1 VAQSRY
7 DAIIIG
13 AGHNG
18 LVCASYLAR
27 AGLSVVVLER
37 LDRTGGAIVG
47 ESIHPGFQVP
57 YCPYVCHMFQDKVI
71 EELDLPRH
79 GYATYRYDP
88 MAFQPFPDG
97 TYLMSWHDDGRTHD
111 GIRRLSEHDARAFPA
126 WNDFWERAA
135 GILYRYFFTEPPTF
149 AQVSAEV
156 RGTPDEEVWEAM
168 LTVSVRDLLD
178 LYFEDERVKAF
189 FVEAQDMGDP
199 SAPGSIFS
207 AAYIMWTRRFNKPD
221 YFGIP
226 RGGMNAVAAA
236 LTGAAREA
244 GVEIRTG
251 VSVERVLVENGA
263 ACGVALAGGEEIRG
277 RTVVSNAD
285 PKRTYLSLVDA
296 KSLDDDFVRRVAN
309 LRTRANCVKFLAA
322 LRELPDFSR
331 YLGAGYDPKLTTYV
345 RICPSVE
352 YFQASW
358 DACKQDRPGT
368 HPLIRMQIPSLW
380 DPSLAPPGRH
390 VVSCWTLYYPRRPV
404 GESWQQ
410 ARGRVAESII
420 STMCEYAP
428 NFRDALIA
436 WTLRTP
442 EDIES
447 SIGMTD
453 GNIRHLDVVPSQAL
467 SRRLAYR
474 APIPRLYLCG
484 AGTHPG
490 GEITGAPGHNC
501 AQAILQDVRQEQPR

>member
-1 VAQSRY
+1 VGQFRY

-18 LVCASYLAR
+18 LVCASYLAQ

-37 LDRTGGAIVG
+37 LERTGGAIVG

-57 YCPYVCHMFQDKVI
+57 YCPYVCHMFQGKVI
-71 EELDLPRH
+71 EELDLTRH

-97 TYLMSWHDDGRTHD
+97 SYLMSWHDDEQTRE
-111 GIRRLSEHDARAFPA
+111 GIRRLSERDARAFPA
-126 WNDFWERAA
+126 WNHFWERAA

-149 AQVSAEV
+149 AQVTAEV
-156 RGTPDEEVWEAM
+156 RGTPDEEVWETM
-168 LTVSVRDLLD
+168 LTVGVRDLLD

-199 SAPGSIFS
+199 SAPGSVFS
-207 AAYIMWTRRFNKPD
+207 AAYIMWTRRFNKPE

-226 RGGMNAVAAA
+226 KGGMNAVAAA
-236 LTGAAREA
+236 LTGAAQAA
-244 GVEIRTG
+244 GAEIRTG
-251 VSVERVLVENGA
+251 TSVEQVLVEEGEA
-263 ACGVALAGGEEIRG
+263 RGVRLTGGEEIHG
-277 RTVVSNAD
+277 RVVVSNAD
-285 PKRTYLSLVDA
+285 PKRTYLNLVDSQ
-296 KSLDDDFVRRVAN
+296 SLDDNFVRRIAN

-322 LRELPDFSR
+322 LSDLPDFSR
-331 YLGAGYDPKLTTYV
+331 YLGAGYDPQLTTYV

-358 DACKQDRPGT
+358 DACKQDQPGT

-380 DPSLAPPGRH
+380 DPSLAPPGQH
-390 VVSCWTLYYPRRPV
+390 VVSCWTLYYPRHPV
-404 GESWQQ
+404 GESWQE
-410 ARGRVAESII
+410 ASGRVAESII

-428 NFRDALIA
+428 NFRDVLIT

-453 GNIRHLDVVPSQAL
+453 GNIRHIDVVPSQAL

-474 APIPRLYLCG
+474 SPIPRFYLCG

-501 AQAILQDVRQEQPR
+501 AQAILRDVGQEQPR